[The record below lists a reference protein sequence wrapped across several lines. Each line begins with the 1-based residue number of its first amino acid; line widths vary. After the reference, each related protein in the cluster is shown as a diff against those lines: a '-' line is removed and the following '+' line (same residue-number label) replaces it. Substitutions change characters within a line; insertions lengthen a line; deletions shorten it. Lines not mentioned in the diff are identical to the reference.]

1 MTQNEGEIDRLVR
14 AVTGVILI
22 LAGYSVGEGWWQIV
36 LYVLGG
42 ILVITALT
50 GFCLIYK
57 LFGISTQKR

>member
-1 MTQNEGEIDRLVR
+1 MTQNVGEIDRLVR

-22 LAGYSVGEGWWQIV
+22 LAGYSVGEGEWQIV

>member
-1 MTQNEGEIDRLVR
+1 MTQNVGEIDRLVR

-22 LAGYSVGEGWWQIV
+22 LAGYSVGEGGWQIV